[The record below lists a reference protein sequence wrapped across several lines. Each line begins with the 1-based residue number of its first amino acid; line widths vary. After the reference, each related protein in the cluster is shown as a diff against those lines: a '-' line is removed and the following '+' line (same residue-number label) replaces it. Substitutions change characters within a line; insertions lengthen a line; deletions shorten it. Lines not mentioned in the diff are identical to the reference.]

1 MLEQNRTN
9 GIIATMKKTH
19 YTPYLYAIYFFLGWL
34 AQPTVEAAQECDL
47 MFTTG
52 IYSQFNH
59 QLKGYLQRNLAYYPE
74 LSQTNP
80 DDNRL
85 TLIHYLLAP
94 LPDQLAAQRVYHQNF
109 LIALRQLAGRDLSQF
124 DDRTS
129 RLICDLNHWIF
140 LGPNLMP
147 PMQAFLTQNLPWPE
161 ANMAMPEAT
170 RALYRT
176 IKSDPR
182 FNSCTR
188 ASVNDGLLNGNLPS
202 YLFTYDNL
210 KQTRVIRLATQ
221 AKDLSFFETL
231 FAPAR
236 KGIYEEFLFHIDD
249 FRHQS
254 KIHLY
259 VNLMKR
265 QGEERRKTHQLEKFE
280 AEEPALVLITLDKN
294 SPFYYQSGKYRKVRD
309 AFLFQELF
317 LWEMFRLNSPFY
329 WSKKIEAKDWQQTCR
344 TILKDIHRHFFDNR
358 EALSVHERRDFIEIA
373 YLKMLDALLK
383 KIEPD
388 AVNISCKH
396 CMDRGPS
403 LFALLYAE
411 QVLKKGH
418 GLTQIERDRL
428 LTQLFAAPILLH
440 NRSSYQDRIERFIS
454 ALERLQSSSL

>member
-1 MLEQNRTN
+1 MRSV
-9 GIIATMKKTH
+9 K
-19 YTPYLYAIYFFLGWL
+19 YTPYLYILCFFLAWL
-34 AQPTVEAAQECDL
+34 AQPTLEAVQECDL
-47 MFTTG
+47 IFTSG
-52 IYSQFNH
+52 IYGQFNH
-59 QLKGYLQRNLAYYPE
+59 QLKGYLRRNLAYYPE
-74 LSQTNP
+74 LSQARS

-85 TLIHYLLAP
+85 ALIHYLLTP
-94 LPDQLAAQRVYHQNF
+94 LPDQLAGQRAYHQNF
-109 LIALRQLAGRDLSQF
+109 LLALRQLALRNLSQF
-124 DDRTS
+124 DDTTS
-129 RLICDLNHWIF
+129 RMVCDLNHWVF

-147 PMQAFLTQNLPWPE
+147 QMQEFLTQNLPWPE
-161 ANMAMPEAT
+161 ASAALPDAA

-176 IKSDPR
+176 VKNDPR

-202 YLFTYDNL
+202 YLFTYDNR

-317 LWEMFRLNSPFY
+317 LWEMFRLNSPYY
-329 WSKKIEAKDWQQTCR
+329 WSKKIDAKEWQQTCR
-344 TILKDIHRHFFDNR
+344 AILKDIHSQFFDNR
-358 EALSVHERRDFIEIA
+358 ADLSVRERRDFIEIA
-373 YLKMLDALLK
+373 YLKMLDALLR

-411 QVLKKGH
+411 QILKKGQ
-418 GLTQIERDRL
+418 GLSLAERDRL
-428 LTQLFAAPILLH
+428 LTQLFGAPILLH
-440 NRSSYQDRIERFIS
+440 NRSSYQDRIERFLS
-454 ALERLQSSSL
+454 TFERLQGSL